1 MCDQCNHINCAY
13 YDSDYEVINLTNTST
28 HIMNGMHSPCHLM
41 SEERESQEFDTGLG
55 SYSLQNIQFS
65 SNFVSINNDLNTST
79 STHFSDTDLMSNQ
92 RDSSCESTV
101 NLNLKR
107 KGINIVF

>member
-1 MCDQCNHINCAY
+1 MCDQCNYINCAC

-41 SEERESQEFDTGLG
+41 SAERESQEFDTGLG
-55 SYSLQNIQFS
+55 SNSLQNIQFS
-65 SNFVSINNDLNTST
+65 SNFVSINNDPNTST